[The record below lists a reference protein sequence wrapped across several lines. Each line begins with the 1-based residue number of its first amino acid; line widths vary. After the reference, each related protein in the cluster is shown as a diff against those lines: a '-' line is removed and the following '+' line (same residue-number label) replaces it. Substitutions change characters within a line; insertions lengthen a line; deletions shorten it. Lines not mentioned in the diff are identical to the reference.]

1 MTDDKIDEKR
11 RKFLLRATTTVGL
24 VGAAAATVPF
34 IYSLLPTAKAEA
46 EGGPVKVKIGEMKPG
61 DQLTVIWRGR
71 PVWIIARTQ
80 QALAILPTL
89 TKLLRDPNSDVP
101 QQPTYARNEFRSIK
115 PEILVLV
122 GVCTHLGCTPT
133 FRPDP
138 KSIGPEWPG
147 GFYCSCHGSKFDL
160 AGRVYKHVPAPIN
173 LEVPP
178 YVYLSDD
185 EILIGAD
192 KKLEATT

>member
-1 MTDDKIDEKR
+1 MSDDKIDEKR
-11 RKFLLRATTTVGL
+11 RKFLLRATTTVGV

-34 IYSLLPTAKAEA
+34 ISSLLPTAKAEA
-46 EGGPVKVKIGEMKPG
+46 KGGPVKVKIGEMKPG
-61 DQLTVIWRGR
+61 DQLTVIWRSR
-71 PVWIIARTQ
+71 PVWIVARSQ
-80 QALAILPTL
+80 EALKTLSTL

-101 QQPTYARNEFRSIK
+101 QQPTYARNEYRSIK

-138 KSIGPEWPG
+138 KSLTPDWPG

-160 AGRVYKHVPAPIN
+160 AGRVYKRVPAPIN
-173 LEVPP
+173 MEVPP
-178 YVYLSDD
+178 YVYLNDD
-185 EILIGAD
+185 EILIGVD
-192 KKLEATT
+192 KKPEATV